1 MLVTVPFSDFGPIG
15 VTKIFEN
22 IKLVV
27 EIVEDDDFRV
37 IFHDLQ
43 HGHAAGLVRIH
54 HAAPVHTKLR
64 SRFNRT
70 VFPRVPAVSRNIFVE
85 RNVVGNRHI
94 LMMRCGVPLEL
105 HRHKNAIA
113 QTDQPS
119 GVEVSVNLW
128 ILRPPVI
135 NHMLV
140 DEIGLVPVEPICD
153 EDGDIILPGIPR
165 GS

>member
-1 MLVTVPFSDFGPIG
+1 
-15 VTKIFEN
+15 
-22 IKLVV
+22 
-27 EIVEDDDFRV
+27 
-37 IFHDLQ
+37 
-43 HGHAAGLVRIH
+43 
-54 HAAPVHTKLR
+54 
-64 SRFNRT
+64 
-70 VFPRVPAVSRNIFVE
+70 
-85 RNVVGNRHI
+85 
-94 LMMRCGVPLEL
+94 MMRCGVPLEL